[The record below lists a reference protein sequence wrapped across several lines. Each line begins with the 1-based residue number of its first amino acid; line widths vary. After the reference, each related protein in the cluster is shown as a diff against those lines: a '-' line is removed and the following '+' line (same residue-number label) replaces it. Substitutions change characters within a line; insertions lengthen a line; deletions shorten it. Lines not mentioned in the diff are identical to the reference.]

1 MSEEKKLNELE
12 EVKTPEVSSV
22 PETNENEGKKPCFL
36 SGVWKAVKNAFVT
49 LGRWIAR
56 AFTGASKSLTKRD
69 KKNSKDE
76 KNKDDKFNVEE
87 IVSPGKQAV
96 RSFFRRPLAVIAL
109 CIVVGMFL
117 FVYLGPLFMP
127 TYSDNYTSS
136 MHINVKPNLTMRK
149 VPSKLKGDI
158 KQISGRSYF
167 TVGLSNSGK
176 VYVWGIGEDSVTK
189 TKLSDIPKEV
199 RNAKIAHVAAGSD
212 HIIAVSEEGKV
223 YAWGKHSL
231 GQYVADEKDLAEQEK
246 NDGIVVMPEVLRN
259 STIDAS
265 EIKKVVAGTQA
276 TAILMKDG
284 TLYVWGNAKIY
295 SNMSKFTTGEKF
307 YDVAMMLGK
316 IVGVKSDER
325 KAIYTGD
332 TSMKKVRLSLE
343 AEGSVDLEKIIGSN
357 NIEEIAATNS
367 VVCVRLTDGKLRYNG
382 AITTSTL
389 VKSPTV
395 KFNKISAGVDHFV
408 GVGVDGKV
416 YAWGDNTFGQ
426 CKIDGEGA
434 DVMAGAFQ
442 TYSVSAGGKLL
453 DSAGMKGYLFGTDQ
467 FGRDVFK
474 RIISGGKMTLTIGAV
489 AVIISTIIGII
500 IGCISGY
507 FGGWVDMILMR
518 LTEIVAAIPFLPFA
532 MILSALLAQT
542 SVSESKRIFLIMV
555 ILGVLS
561 WTGLARLV
569 RGQVLA
575 ARENEYVTAAR
586 AMGVKDTKIAFKHIL
601 PNVIS
606 VIIVSLTLDFAGCML
621 TESSLSYLGF
631 GVQEP
636 RPTWGNML
644 NATTK
649 LTVIGNFWWQWLFPG
664 LFLAITTIA
673 INIIGDTLR
682 DVLDPKSSQDR

>member
-12 EVKTPEVSSV
+12 EVTPPEVSSA

-36 SGVWKAVKNAFVT
+36 SGAWKAVKNAFVT

-69 KKNSKDE
+69 KKDSKGE

-87 IVSPGKQAV
+87 IVSPGKQAI

-127 TYSDNYTSS
+127 TYNDNYTSS

-199 RNAKIAHVAAGSD
+199 QNAKIAHVAAGSD

-231 GQYVADEKDLAEQEK
+231 GQYVADEKDLAEQEA

-276 TAILMKDG
+276 SAILMKDG
-284 TLYVWGNAKIY
+284 TLYIWGNAKTY
-295 SNMSKFTTGEKF
+295 QNMPKFTGTDKF
-307 YDVAMMLGK
+307 YDIDFTLGK
-316 IVGVKSDER
+316 VVGVKKNNR
-325 KAIYTGD
+325 KAVFTGD
-332 TSMKKVRLSLE
+332 TSFTKFKYDLNAS
-343 AEGSVDLEKIIGSN
+343 GSTTLGNIIDDN
-357 NIEEIAATNS
+357 LIEQVVATNS
-367 VVCVRLTDGKLRYNG
+367 SICVLLSDGTMRYSGTIETTNTVSKPNKKFVKL
-382 AITTSTL
+382 
-389 VKSPTV
+389 
-395 KFNKISAGVDHFV
+395 SAGNDHYA
-408 GVGVDGKV
+408 GVTADGEV

-453 DSAGMKGYLFGTDQ
+453 DSAGMKGYLFGTDHY
-467 FGRDVFK
+467 GRDVFK

-542 SVSESKRIFLIMV
+542 SVSEGKRIFLIMV